1 MAQSEKEKKRKGAKA
16 VAKAFKKMDKPMSKG
31 GTGGTFSAAA
41 TKAGYP
47 DTPAGR
53 KQYANKV
60 KGDPDASPKLKK
72 KANFYLNVINK

>member
-1 MAQSEKEKKRKGAKA
+1 MSDGRRKEAKA

-31 GTGGTFSAAA
+31 GTGGTFTAAA

-53 KQYANKV
+53 SKFATKV
-60 KGDPDASPKLKK
+60 LNDDDASPKLKK
-72 KANFYLNVINK
+72 KAGFYKNVISK

>member
-1 MAQSEKEKKRKGAKA
+1 MSESKEKKRKEAKA

-31 GTGGTFSAAA
+31 GTGGTFTAAA

-53 KQYANKV
+53 KQYATKV
-60 KGDPDASPKLKK
+60 LNDDDASPKLKK
-72 KANFYLNVINK
+72 KAGFYKNIISK

>member
-1 MAQSEKEKKRKGAKA
+1 MDKRRKEAKA

-47 DTPAGR
+47 DTPEGR

-60 KGDPDASPKLKK
+60 VKDPDASPKLKK
-72 KANFYLNVINK
+72 KANFYKNVISN

>member
-1 MAQSEKEKKRKGAKA
+1 MDKRRKEAKA

-47 DTPAGR
+47 DTPEGR

-60 KGDPDASPKLKK
+60 VKDPDASPKLKK
-72 KANFYLNVINK
+72 KANFYKNVISK

>member
-1 MAQSEKEKKRKGAKA
+1 MDKRRKEAKA

-47 DTPAGR
+47 DTPEGR

-60 KGDPDASPKLKK
+60 VKDPDASPKLKK
-72 KANFYLNVINK
+72 KANFYKNVINK